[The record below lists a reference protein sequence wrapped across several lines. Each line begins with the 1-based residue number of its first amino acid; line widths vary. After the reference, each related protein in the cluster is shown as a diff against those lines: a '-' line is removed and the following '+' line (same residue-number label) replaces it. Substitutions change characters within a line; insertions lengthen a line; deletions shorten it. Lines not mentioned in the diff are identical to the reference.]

1 MPLWKLARVV
11 KGAEKQTRMS
21 EIRSRAS
28 IVADLVERDY
38 VHVHVIVEVREEI
51 YGIGNKLENL
61 KIFFRR
67 NK

>member
-38 VHVHVIVEVREEI
+38 VHVIVEVREEI

>member
-1 MPLWKLARVV
+1 
-11 KGAEKQTRMS
+11 MS

-38 VHVHVIVEVREEI
+38 VHMFVEVRDEI
-51 YGIGNKLENL
+51 YGIENKLENL

-67 NK
+67 NKRKMKIEILATISTL